1 MRARQTSHSGERA
14 GARCASHSGGRM
26 KGIRMAVLGAAL
38 VFGVTT
44 VASAQEARGGGGG
57 QARGGR
63 GGVARLMTDITVSA
77 DVQAKI
83 DTIAAKYQAQ
93 SRELMAAAQASGSPM
108 DDATRAKITEI
119 NTKRNGE
126 IRALLTAEQQVV
138 FDKNVAAAPA
148 GGRRGGGGGAP
159 PPPPTTP
166 PPAR

>member
-1 MRARQTSHSGERA
+1 
-14 GARCASHSGGRM
+14 M

-93 SRELMAAAQASGSPM
+93 SRELMAAAQASGGAP
-108 DDATRAKITEI
+108 DDATRAKMTEN
-119 NTKRNGE
+119 NTKRNAE

-138 FDKNVAAAPA
+138 FDKNVAAMPA
-148 GGRRGGGGGAP
+148 GGGRRGAGGGGAP

>member
-1 MRARQTSHSGERA
+1 
-14 GARCASHSGGRM
+14 M

-38 VFGVTT
+38 VLGVTT
-44 VASAQEARGGGGG
+44 VASAQEARGGG

-83 DTIAAKYQAQ
+83 DTIAAKYQAE
-93 SRELMAAAQASGSPM
+93 SRELMTAVQASGGAA
-108 DDATRAKITEI
+108 DDATRAKMMEI
-119 NTKRNGE
+119 NTKRNAE
-126 IRALLTAEQQVV
+126 IRALLTAEQQVQ
-138 FDKNVAAAPA
+138 FDKNVAAMPA

>member
-1 MRARQTSHSGERA
+1 
-14 GARCASHSGGRM
+14 M

-44 VASAQEARGGGGG
+44 VASAQGGGGGG

-93 SRELMAAAQASGSPM
+93 SRELMSAAQASGGAP
-108 DDATRAKITEI
+108 DDATRAKMMEI
-119 NTKRNGE
+119 NTKRNAE
-126 IRALLTAEQQVV
+126 IRALLTAEQQVI

-148 GGRRGGGGGAP
+148 GGRRGAGGAGGGGNPP
-159 PPPPTTP
+159 PPPPTSP